1 MKDIIIILG
10 IVIGVLLIKIGK
22 RKAMNKLQNIGA
34 LVIVIC
40 FVVAAPDF
48 IKGAISAFMDG
59 INSGM

>member
-10 IVIGVLLIKIGK
+10 IVIGFLLIKIGK
-22 RKAMNKLQNIGA
+22 MKAVNKLQTVGA
-34 LVIVIC
+34 LVIVVC

-48 IKGAISAFMDG
+48 IKDAISGFMDG